1 MSKKGRDASRRVKEM
16 QAAQRRAEQRR
27 RNLVVGGVAAAVIAV
42 VVGIGVAVQS
52 NRDTTGAN
60 VVVPAG
66 AVDTYGIARG
76 DANAPV
82 TMDLYEDFQC
92 PICKA
97 YEGIL
102 GDTITKNV
110 DAGTLRV
117 VYHPMA
123 FLDSQSTTKYSSR
136 ALETAA
142 CVLNQDGPEAY
153 ITLHGLLFQRQP
165 AEGSA
170 GLTDEQLAS
179 LAEQA
184 GASKANVERCQSND
198 TFTGWAKAATDAA
211 SKAHVT
217 GTPTMFIDGH
227 NVPITSQGTPQGA
240 IDLVQQTIDAA
251 AAGAGGGTSAPS
263 SGGSSSGG

>member
-1 MSKKGRDASRRVKEM
+1 MSKRGRDASRRVKEM

-27 RNLVVGGVAAAVIAV
+27 RNLAVGGVAVAVIAL

-52 NRDTTGAN
+52 SRDTTGAD

-66 AVDTYGIARG
+66 AVDKYGVPRG

-97 YEGIL
+97 YEGVL

-123 FLDSQSTTKYSSR
+123 FLDSQSSTKYSSR

-142 CVLNQDGPEAY
+142 CVLNQDGPKTY
-153 ITLHGLLFQRQP
+153 IALHGLLFEHQP

-198 TFTGWAKAATDAA
+198 TFAGWVKAATDAA

-217 GTPTMFIDGH
+217 GTPTMFIDGKV
-227 NVPITSQGTPQGA
+227 VPITSQGTPQGA

-251 AAGAGGGTSAPS
+251 AASAGATTTPS
-263 SGGSSSGG
+263 SGGSSSSG